1 MIQIQTKDQKHFM
14 ILEDKDA
21 VEIISEY
28 ISDELA
34 EYISDRLVTFD
45 ETEYRNAQEFAS
57 DYHAIEMENEGYRN
71 ELYDAKEILENLSYD
86 LESGKRMSKKAVVEK
101 LDKLTEHLQ
110 EIL

>member
-45 ETEYRNAQEFAS
+45 EVEYRNAQEFAS
-57 DYHAIEMENEGYRN
+57 DFHAIEMENEEFRN
-71 ELYDAKEILENLSYD
+71 ELYDVKEILENLSYD